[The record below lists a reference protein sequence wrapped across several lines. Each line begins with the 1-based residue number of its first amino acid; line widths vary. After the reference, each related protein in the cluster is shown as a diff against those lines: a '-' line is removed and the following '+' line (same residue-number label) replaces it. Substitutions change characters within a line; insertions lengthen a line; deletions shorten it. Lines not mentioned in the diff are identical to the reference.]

1 MNYSDAPSNPHRPT
15 FLVDNQI
22 NLHIRL
28 GDQSIVLESALAMEL
43 IKFVERTQYVQIANA
58 STKGVPV

>member
-1 MNYSDAPSNPHRPT
+1 MNNPEPHENHHRPI

-22 NLHIRL
+22 NLHIKL
-28 GDQSIVLESALAMEL
+28 GDQTIVLESPLAMEL

-58 STKGVPV
+58 NAKGVPV